1 VAGRPTARIPS
12 SPRNGQHSIWMT
24 PCVRNTSGCKLSSEL
39 DNEPVCA
46 SLPSVQPA
54 RPVVLDNVRRVLA
67 VRSPPDLAC
76 GVTRG
81 VAHPQDLRAEVV
93 AAVLAGTTIAQAA
106 RQYGLSKQ
114 TVSRWVD
121 LDGTNGTGPPARD
134 LGELILERIGDDIAT
149 IQAQLQATTRPEWLE
164 KQPAAELAQL
174 VAVER
179 DTVLRLLAGLRP
191 VDADD
196 TPRLDAARAP
206 EAADG

>member
-1 VAGRPTARIPS
+1 
-12 SPRNGQHSIWMT
+12 
-24 PCVRNTSGCKLSSEL
+24 
-39 DNEPVCA
+39 
-46 SLPSVQPA
+46 
-54 RPVVLDNVRRVLA
+54 VLA
-67 VRSPPDLAC
+67 VRSPPNLAC

-106 RQYGLSKQ
+106 RQYALSKQ
-114 TVSRWVD
+114 TVSRWVND
-121 LDGTNGTGPPARD
+121 ETNGTDTPARD
-134 LGELILERIGDDIAT
+134 LGELILELIGDHIAT

-206 EAADG
+206 ETADG